1 MSKPKNHYEALVL
14 ALRLSVTARTE
25 ELSAV
30 GVIMADSFAAK
41 LTDIEVTR
49 AKKEAAEA
57 VEVIHEIQKTNQ

>member
-14 ALRLSVTARTE
+14 ALRLSVTAPTE

-30 GVIMADSFAAK
+30 GVIMAESFAAK
-41 LTDIEVTR
+41 LTDIEVAR

-57 VEVIHEIQKTNQ
+57 VAVIDD

>member
-14 ALRLSVTARTE
+14 ALRLSSTARTE

-41 LTDIEVTR
+41 LTDIEVAR

-57 VEVIHEIQKTNQ
+57 VAVLDD

>member
-1 MSKPKNHYEALVL
+1 MNKPTNDYEALVL
-14 ALRLSVTARTE
+14 ALRLSVTAPTE

-41 LTDIEVTR
+41 LTDIEVAR

-57 VEVIHEIQKTNQ
+57 VAVIDD

>member
-30 GVIMADSFAAK
+30 GVIMAESFAAK
-41 LTDIEVTR
+41 LTDIEVAR
-49 AKKEAAEA
+49 AKREAAEA
-57 VEVIHEIQKTNQ
+57 VAVIDD

>member
-14 ALRLSVTARTE
+14 ALRLSVTAPTE

-30 GVIMADSFAAK
+30 GVIMAESFAAK
-41 LTDIEVTR
+41 LTDIEVAR

-57 VEVIHEIQKTNQ
+57 VAVIDEH